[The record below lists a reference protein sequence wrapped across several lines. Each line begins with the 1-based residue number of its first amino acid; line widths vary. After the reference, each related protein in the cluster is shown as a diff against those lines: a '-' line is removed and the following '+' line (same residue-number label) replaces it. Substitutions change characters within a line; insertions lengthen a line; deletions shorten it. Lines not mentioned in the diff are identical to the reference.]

1 MVIMSLT
8 EGFLIFLVTSVI
20 TCCLTTTR
28 MLYKSKCRSIDC
40 CGVKIIRDIRA
51 EQQLDEQGPR
61 TQSVANMQPNQDF
74 V

>member
-1 MVIMSLT
+1 MALT

-28 MLYKSKCRSIDC
+28 MLYKSKCRSLEC
-40 CGVKIIRDIRA
+40 CGIKIVRDVRA
-51 EQQLDEQGPR
+51 EQQLDQQVPR
-61 TQSVANMQPNQDF
+61 TQSMATMQPNQDF

>member
-1 MVIMSLT
+1 MGLT

-28 MLYKSKCRSIDC
+28 MLYKSKCRSLEC
-40 CGVKIIRDIRA
+40 CGIKIVRDVRA
-51 EQQLDEQGPR
+51 EQHLDMQVPR
-61 TQSVANMQPNQDF
+61 TQSMATLQPNQDF

>member
-1 MVIMSLT
+1 MALT

-20 TCCLTTTR
+20 TCCLTTSR

-40 CGVKIIRDIRA
+40 CGIKIIRDVRA
-51 EQQLDEQGPR
+51 EEHLDQQVAR
-61 TQSVANMQPNQDF
+61 TASMATTPPNQDF